1 MEVLQIENLTF
12 EECLEI
18 NGGGPREAGEAVGE
32 AVGFAIGFALG
43 VIVSTVDMIVEM
55 K

>member
-1 MEVLQIENLTF
+1 METLQINDLTF

-32 AVGFAIGFALG
+32 VVGFAIGFALG
-43 VIVSTVDMIVEM
+43 IIVSTVEMAVEM

>member
-1 MEVLQIENLTF
+1 METLRIKDLTF
-12 EECLEI
+12 EEYLEI
-18 NGGGPREAGEAVGE
+18 NGGGPREAGAAVGE

-43 VIVSTVDMIVEM
+43 IIVNTVEMAVEM